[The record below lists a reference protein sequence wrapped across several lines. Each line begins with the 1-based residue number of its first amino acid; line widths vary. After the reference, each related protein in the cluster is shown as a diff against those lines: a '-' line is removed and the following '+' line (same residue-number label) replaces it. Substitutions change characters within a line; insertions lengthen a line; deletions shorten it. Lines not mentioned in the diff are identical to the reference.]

1 MLFIFSPK
9 KKFNMVTRKYNVP
22 DADCMAEGLAVRE
35 IYLADEALFAAFDA
49 VRFNAAFK
57 TDWQDALADAAA
69 HQTAET
75 RLDQQ
80 KQETEDVLQAMA
92 TGRQCYAMVKYFA
105 QKAYGTKPNLAN
117 KIGLNNYDTAHAD
130 QHEFALFLKNMH
142 TQCNSAE
149 LKPLLLAE
157 GMTQVHIDS
166 IEAAYIALRDEE
178 KEQGAFIKTSA
189 SATDDRITVY
199 NRAYQHWQHV
209 AEASKVVFY
218 GNPTKLNEYK
228 LPEGP
233 QPDPDINFK
242 GKAID
247 GTSGSPL
254 KNVLVKINAL
264 DLTTTTNY
272 AGNYS
277 FVSIPAGSYEV
288 EYTLPGYSPQQL
300 PITILASGVVVQNV
314 SLVVT

>member
-1 MLFIFSPK
+1 
-9 KKFNMVTRKYNVP
+9 MVTRKYNVP
-22 DADCMAEGLAVRE
+22 DADCIAEALAVRE
-35 IYLADEALFAAFDA
+35 SYLADEALFAAFDA
-49 VRFNAAFK
+49 VRFTSAFK

-69 HQTAET
+69 QQTAET

-80 KQETEDVLQAMA
+80 KQETEEVLQAMA
-92 TGRQCYAMVKYFA
+92 AGRQWYAVVKYFA
-105 QKAYGTKPNLAN
+105 QKAFATKPNLAN

-142 TQCNSAE
+142 TQCNSTE

-157 GMTQVHIDS
+157 GMSQAQIDS
-166 IEAAYIALRDEE
+166 IETAYLTLRDEE
-178 KEQGAFIKTSA
+178 KEQGAFIITSG
-189 SATDDRITVY
+189 SATDERITVY
-199 NRAYQHWQHV
+199 NRGYQFWQQV

-218 GNPTKLNEYK
+218 GNPTKINEYK

-247 GTSGSPL
+247 SANNSPL
-254 KNVLVKINAL
+254 KNVLVKINDI

-277 FVSIPAGSYEV
+277 FVSIPAGSYTV

-300 PITILASGVVVQNV
+300 PITVLASGVVVQNV
-314 SLVVT
+314 NLVVT